1 MYTSVQFLHL
11 VHHYLFIL
19 RVASPNKISTGFKL
33 FVTNCSKP
41 LLWPLHQI
49 VRTVAVLQH
58 FVKCN
63 EIILKHTQKS

>member
-11 VHHYLFIL
+11 VHHCLFIL
-19 RVASPNKISTGFKL
+19 RVASPNKISTGFIL
-33 FVTNCSKP
+33 FCTNCSKP

-49 VRTVAVLQH
+49 IRTVAVLQH

-63 EIILKHTQKS
+63 KIILKHAK